1 MKRKLMLLLA
11 CLLASIG
18 LVIAQTPKK
27 VTGVVISE
35 EDDQPV
41 VGASVLVKG
50 TTMGTVTDIDG
61 KFTINDVP
69 SSARTLKIS
78 YIGMKTQEIPIKTGT
93 IRIFRST
100 IKELSDPKYIRFLFN
115 PEKRTLAVQAAK
127 RKEAECF
134 RVPEYNPK
142 DWDFKICSIQMQR
155 MIWKVCDW
163 SENATYRIAGTHYP
177 EYNLVEFDLK
187 QAVVVQVGESE

>member
-93 IRIFRST
+93 SAFSR
-100 IKELSDPKYIRFLFN
+100 ELQQNL
-115 PEKRTLAVQAAK
+115 
-127 RKEAECF
+127 
-134 RVPEYNPK
+134 
-142 DWDFKICSIQMQR
+142 MQ
-155 MIWKVCDW
+155 K
-163 SENATYRIAGTHYP
+163 A
-177 EYNLVEFDLK
+177 
-187 QAVVVQVGESE
+187 

>member
-1 MKRKLMLLLA
+1 MIRSIFASYLIWKRGHWQSRQRKERKRK
-11 CLLASIG
+11 
-18 LVIAQTPKK
+18 
-27 VTGVVISE
+27 
-35 EDDQPV
+35 
-41 VGASVLVKG
+41 
-50 TTMGTVTDIDG
+50 
-61 KFTINDVP
+61 
-69 SSARTLKIS
+69 
-78 YIGMKTQEIPIKTGT
+78 
-93 IRIFRST
+93 
-100 IKELSDPKYIRFLFN
+100 
-115 PEKRTLAVQAAK
+115 
-127 RKEAECF
+127 CF